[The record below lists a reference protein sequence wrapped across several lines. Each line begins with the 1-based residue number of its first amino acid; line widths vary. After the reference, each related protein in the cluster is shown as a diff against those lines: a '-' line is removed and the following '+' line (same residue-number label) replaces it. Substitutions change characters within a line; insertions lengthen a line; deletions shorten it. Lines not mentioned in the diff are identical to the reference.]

1 MTQPRIARLTDE
13 DSEIEVSEAQT
24 ALLERG
30 ARNAVE
36 TCLAVQSTDRVCVIT
51 DEETQVVGDALTR
64 ASQQAGAAV
73 DTLLLESFGQRPL
86 TSLPDT
92 LRSAIERVDPT
103 CSFYAAAAKKGEISF
118 RIQLLPWLVHTL
130 GVRHGHMPGI
140 TPALMTEGMLADYD
154 EVSRVTSRVADIVR
168 PARQIQVRSAKG
180 SDIVAQF
187 SPDLRWVP
195 CPGLYRRQGTW
206 GNLPEGEVF
215 TSPAR
220 VDGLLTVDELGD
232 YFSEQYG
239 VLPQPVTFRIEDSI
253 AVEITSENAA
263 LANRASRLPRQLRKW
278 PAGGRVR
285 HRHQHRTDPAGRQSA
300 PGREVSRRTRR
311 LRKPLPRRDRRNLAS
326 QRPRRHHPDRLRHRR
341 RRPATHAR
349 RPVPLRHVASAA
361 PNSSF
366 VRECALQS
374 TSMPALPD
382 ETCRIVDRWSM
393 AE

>member
-1 MTQPRIARLTDE
+1 M
-13 DSEIEVSEAQT
+13 SEAQT

-140 TPALMTEGMLADYD
+140 TPALMTEGMLADYE

-168 PARQIQVRSAKG
+168 PARQIQVRSTKG

-220 VDGLLTVDELGD
+220 VDGVLTVDELGD

-253 AVEITSENAA
+253 AVEITSENTA
-263 LANRASRLPRQLRKW
+263 LANELAGYLDSSENGRRVGEFAIGTNTALTRLVGNLLQDEKY
-278 PAGGRVR
+278 
-285 HRHQHRTDPAGRQSA
+285 
-300 PGREVSRRTRR
+300 PGI
-311 LRKPLPRRDRRNLAS
+311 
-326 QRPRRHHPDRLRHRR
+326 
-341 RRPATHAR
+341 
-349 RPVPLRHVASAA
+349 HVAFGN
-361 PNSSF
+361 PY
-366 VRECALQS
+366 
-374 TSMPALPD
+374 PD
-382 ETCRIVDRWSM
+382 ETGATWRASVHVDTIPTDCDIDVDGQPLMR
-393 AE
+393 AGRFLFDT

>member
-1 MTQPRIARLTDE
+1 M
-13 DSEIEVSEAQT
+13 SKAQT

-36 TCLAVQSTDRVCVIT
+36 TCLAVRSTDRVCVIT

-73 DTLLLESFGQRPL
+73 ETLLLESFGQRPL

-154 EVSRVTSRVADIVR
+154 VVSRVTSRVADIVR

-187 SPDLRWVP
+187 SPQLRWVP
-195 CPGLYRRQGTW
+195 CPGLYRRQSTW

-253 AVEITSENAA
+253 AVEITSENTA
-263 LANRASRLPRQLRKW
+263 LANELAGYLDSSENGRRVGEFAIGTNTALTRLVGNLLQDEKY
-278 PAGGRVR
+278 
-285 HRHQHRTDPAGRQSA
+285 
-300 PGREVSRRTRR
+300 PGV
-311 LRKPLPRRDRRNLAS
+311 
-326 QRPRRHHPDRLRHRR
+326 
-341 RRPATHAR
+341 
-349 RPVPLRHVASAA
+349 HVAFGN
-361 PNSSF
+361 PY
-366 VRECALQS
+366 
-374 TSMPALPD
+374 PD
-382 ETCRIVDRWSM
+382 ETGATWRASVHVDTIPTDCDIDVDGRPLM
-393 AE
+393 RAGRFLFDT

>member
-1 MTQPRIARLTDE
+1 M
-13 DSEIEVSEAQT
+13 SKAQT

-36 TCLAVQSTDRVCVIT
+36 TCLAVRSTDRVCVIT

-73 DTLLLESFGQRPL
+73 ETLLLESFGRRPL

-154 EVSRVTSRVADIVR
+154 VVSRVTSRVADIVR

-187 SPDLRWVP
+187 SPQLRWVP
-195 CPGLYRRQGTW
+195 CPGLYRRQSTW

-253 AVEITSENAA
+253 AVEITSENTA
-263 LANRASRLPRQLRKW
+263 LANELAGYLDSSENGRRVGEFAIGTNTALTRLVGNLLQDEKY
-278 PAGGRVR
+278 
-285 HRHQHRTDPAGRQSA
+285 
-300 PGREVSRRTRR
+300 PGV
-311 LRKPLPRRDRRNLAS
+311 
-326 QRPRRHHPDRLRHRR
+326 
-341 RRPATHAR
+341 
-349 RPVPLRHVASAA
+349 HVAFGN
-361 PNSSF
+361 PY
-366 VRECALQS
+366 
-374 TSMPALPD
+374 PD
-382 ETCRIVDRWSM
+382 ETGATWRASVHVDTIPTDCDIDVDGRPLM
-393 AE
+393 RAGRFLFDT

>member
-1 MTQPRIARLTDE
+1 M
-13 DSEIEVSEAQT
+13 SEAQT

-36 TCLAVQSTDRVCVIT
+36 TCLAVRSTDRVCVIT

-73 DTLLLESFGQRPL
+73 ETLVLESFSQRPL
-86 TSLPDT
+86 TNLPDT

-154 EVSRVTSRVADIVR
+154 EVSRVTLQVAEIVR

-220 VDGLLTVDELGD
+220 VDGVLTVDELGD

-239 VLPQPVTFRIEDSI
+239 VLDQPVTFRIEDSV

-263 LANRASRLPRQLRKW
+263 LANELAGYLDSSENGRRVGEFAIGTNTALTRLVGNLLQDEKY
-278 PAGGRVR
+278 
-285 HRHQHRTDPAGRQSA
+285 
-300 PGREVSRRTRR
+300 PGI
-311 LRKPLPRRDRRNLAS
+311 
-326 QRPRRHHPDRLRHRR
+326 
-341 RRPATHAR
+341 
-349 RPVPLRHVASAA
+349 HVAFGN
-361 PNSSF
+361 PY
-366 VRECALQS
+366 
-374 TSMPALPD
+374 PD
-382 ETCRIVDRWSM
+382 ETGATWRASVHVDTIPTGCDIDVDGQPLMR
-393 AE
+393 AGRFLFDT

>member
-1 MTQPRIARLTDE
+1 M
-13 DSEIEVSEAQT
+13 SKAQT

-36 TCLAVQSTDRVCVIT
+36 TCLAVRSTDRVCVIT

-73 DTLLLESFGQRPL
+73 ETLLLESFSQRPL
-86 TSLPDT
+86 TNLPDT

-154 EVSRVTSRVADIVR
+154 EISRVTSRVAEIVR
-168 PARQIQVRSAKG
+168 PARQIRVRSAKG

-187 SPDLRWVP
+187 SPKLRWVP

-220 VDGLLTVDELGD
+220 VDGVLTVDELGD

-239 VLPQPVTFRIEDSI
+239 VLDQPITFRIEDSI
-253 AVEITSENAA
+253 AVEITSENTA
-263 LANRASRLPRQLRKW
+263 LANELAGYLDSSENGRRVGEFAIGTNTALTRLVGNLLQDEKY
-278 PAGGRVR
+278 
-285 HRHQHRTDPAGRQSA
+285 
-300 PGREVSRRTRR
+300 PGI
-311 LRKPLPRRDRRNLAS
+311 
-326 QRPRRHHPDRLRHRR
+326 
-341 RRPATHAR
+341 
-349 RPVPLRHVASAA
+349 HVAFGN
-361 PNSSF
+361 PY
-366 VRECALQS
+366 
-374 TSMPALPD
+374 PD
-382 ETCRIVDRWSM
+382 ETGATWRASVHVDTIPTSCDIDVDGRPLM
-393 AE
+393 RAGRFLFDA

>member
-1 MTQPRIARLTDE
+1 M
-13 DSEIEVSEAQT
+13 SEAQT

-140 TPALMTEGMLADYD
+140 TPALMTEGMLADYE

-253 AVEITSENAA
+253 AVEITSENTA
-263 LANRASRLPRQLRKW
+263 LANELAGYLDSSENGRRVGEFAIGTNTALTRLVGNLLQDEKY
-278 PAGGRVR
+278 
-285 HRHQHRTDPAGRQSA
+285 
-300 PGREVSRRTRR
+300 PGI
-311 LRKPLPRRDRRNLAS
+311 
-326 QRPRRHHPDRLRHRR
+326 
-341 RRPATHAR
+341 
-349 RPVPLRHVASAA
+349 HVAFGN
-361 PNSSF
+361 PY
-366 VRECALQS
+366 
-374 TSMPALPD
+374 PD
-382 ETCRIVDRWSM
+382 ETGATWRASVHVDTIPTDCDIDVDDQPLMR
-393 AE
+393 AGRFLFDT

>member
-1 MTQPRIARLTDE
+1 M
-13 DSEIEVSEAQT
+13 SKAQT

-36 TCLAVQSTDRVCVIT
+36 TCLAVRSTDRVCVIT

-73 DTLLLESFGQRPL
+73 ETLLLESFGQRPL

-263 LANRASRLPRQLRKW
+263 LANELAGYLDSSENGRRVGEFAIGTNTALTRLVGNLLQDEKY
-278 PAGGRVR
+278 
-285 HRHQHRTDPAGRQSA
+285 
-300 PGREVSRRTRR
+300 PGV
-311 LRKPLPRRDRRNLAS
+311 
-326 QRPRRHHPDRLRHRR
+326 
-341 RRPATHAR
+341 
-349 RPVPLRHVASAA
+349 HVAFGN
-361 PNSSF
+361 PY
-366 VRECALQS
+366 
-374 TSMPALPD
+374 PD
-382 ETCRIVDRWSM
+382 ETGATWRASVHVDTIPTDCDIDVDGRPLM
-393 AE
+393 RAGRFIFDT

>member
-1 MTQPRIARLTDE
+1 MSKAR
-13 DSEIEVSEAQT
+13 T

-36 TCLAVQSTDRVCVIT
+36 TCLAVRSTDRVCVIT

-73 DTLLLESFGQRPL
+73 ETLLLESFGQRPL

-154 EVSRVTSRVADIVR
+154 VVSRVTSRVADIVR

-187 SPDLRWVP
+187 SPQLRWVP

-220 VDGLLTVDELGD
+220 VDGVLTVDELGD

-253 AVEITSENAA
+253 AVEITSENTA
-263 LANRASRLPRQLRKW
+263 LANELAGYLDSSENGRRVGEFAIGTNTALTRLVGNLLQDEKY
-278 PAGGRVR
+278 
-285 HRHQHRTDPAGRQSA
+285 
-300 PGREVSRRTRR
+300 PGV
-311 LRKPLPRRDRRNLAS
+311 
-326 QRPRRHHPDRLRHRR
+326 
-341 RRPATHAR
+341 
-349 RPVPLRHVASAA
+349 HVAFGN
-361 PNSSF
+361 PY
-366 VRECALQS
+366 
-374 TSMPALPD
+374 PD
-382 ETCRIVDRWSM
+382 ETGATWRASVHVDTIPTDCDIDVDGRPLM
-393 AE
+393 RAGRFIFDT

>member
-1 MTQPRIARLTDE
+1 M
-13 DSEIEVSEAQT
+13 SKAQT

-36 TCLAVQSTDRVCVIT
+36 TCLAVRSTDRVCVIT

-73 DTLLLESFGQRPL
+73 ETLLLESFGQRPL

-118 RIQLLPWLVHTL
+118 RIQLLPWLVHKL

-154 EVSRVTSRVADIVR
+154 VVSKVTSRVADIVR

-187 SPDLRWVP
+187 SPELRWVP

-253 AVEITSENAA
+253 AVEITSENTA
-263 LANRASRLPRQLRKW
+263 LANELAGYLDSSEM
-278 PAGGRVR
+278 AGGWESS
-285 HRHQHRTDPAGRQSA
+285 PSA
-300 PGREVSRRTRR
+300 PT
-311 LRKPLPRRDRRNLAS
+311 P
-326 QRPRRHHPDRLRHRR
+326 H
-341 RRPATHAR
+341 
-349 RPVPLRHVASAA
+349 
-361 PNSSF
+361 
-366 VRECALQS
+366 
-374 TSMPALPD
+374 
-382 ETCRIVDRWSM
+382 
-393 AE
+393 

>member
-1 MTQPRIARLTDE
+1 MSKAR
-13 DSEIEVSEAQT
+13 T

-36 TCLAVQSTDRVCVIT
+36 TCLAVRSTDRVCVIT

-73 DTLLLESFGQRPL
+73 ETLLLESFGQRPL

-118 RIQLLPWLVHTL
+118 RIELLPWLVHTL
-130 GVRHGHMPGI
+130 NVRHGHMPGI

-154 EVSRVTSRVADIVR
+154 EVSRVTLQVAEIVR

-195 CPGLYRRQGTW
+195 CPGLYRQQGTW

-220 VDGLLTVDELGD
+220 VDGVLTVDELGD

-263 LANRASRLPRQLRKW
+263 LATELAGYLDSSENGRRVGEFAIGTNTALTRLVGNLLQDEKF
-278 PAGGRVR
+278 
-285 HRHQHRTDPAGRQSA
+285 
-300 PGREVSRRTRR
+300 PGV
-311 LRKPLPRRDRRNLAS
+311 
-326 QRPRRHHPDRLRHRR
+326 
-341 RRPATHAR
+341 
-349 RPVPLRHVASAA
+349 HVAFGN
-361 PNSSF
+361 PY
-366 VRECALQS
+366 
-374 TSMPALPD
+374 PD
-382 ETCRIVDRWSM
+382 ETGATWRASVHVDTIPTDCDIDVDGQPLMR
-393 AE
+393 AGRFLFDT

>member
-1 MTQPRIARLTDE
+1 M
-13 DSEIEVSEAQT
+13 SEAQT

-118 RIQLLPWLVHTL
+118 RIQLLPWLVRTL

-154 EVSRVTSRVADIVR
+154 EVSRVTSQVAEIIR

-220 VDGLLTVDELGD
+220 VDGVLTVDELGD
-232 YFSEQYG
+232 YFSEAVRSACPIQSPSASKTRSRSRSPRRTQRWRTELAGY
-239 VLPQPVTFRIEDSI
+239 LDS
-253 AVEITSENAA
+253 SENGRRVGEFAIGTNTA
-263 LANRASRLPRQLRKW
+263 LTRLVGNLLQDEKY
-278 PAGGRVR
+278 
-285 HRHQHRTDPAGRQSA
+285 
-300 PGREVSRRTRR
+300 PGI
-311 LRKPLPRRDRRNLAS
+311 
-326 QRPRRHHPDRLRHRR
+326 
-341 RRPATHAR
+341 
-349 RPVPLRHVASAA
+349 HVAFGN
-361 PNSSF
+361 PY
-366 VRECALQS
+366 
-374 TSMPALPD
+374 PD
-382 ETCRIVDRWSM
+382 ETGATWRASVHVDTIPTSCDIDVDGRPLM
-393 AE
+393 RAGRFLFDT

>member
-1 MTQPRIARLTDE
+1 MKLSPRSYTE
-13 DSEIEVSEAQT
+13 
-24 ALLERG
+24 G

-51 DEETQVVGDALTR
+51 DEETQAIGHALADASR
-64 ASQQAGAAV
+64 RAGAAV

-154 EVSRVTSRVADIVR
+154 EVSRVTSQVAEIVR

-187 SPDLRWVP
+187 SPELRWVP

-220 VDGLLTVDELGD
+220 VDGVLTVDELGD

-239 VLPQPVTFRIEDSI
+239 VL
-253 AVEITSENAA
+253 SEPCNFPHRRLHRGRDH
-263 LANRASRLPRQLRKW
+263 LAERCARNRASRLPRQLRKR
-278 PAGGRVR
+278 PAGRRVR
-285 HRHQHRTDPAGRQSA
+285 HWHQHRIDTPGRQPP
-300 PGREVSRRTRR
+300 PGREISRRTRR

-341 RRPATHAR
+341 RRPAPDAR
-349 RPVPLRHVASAA
+349 RPVPLR
-361 PNSSF
+361 
-366 VRECALQS
+366 
-374 TSMPALPD
+374 
-382 ETCRIVDRWSM
+382 RIGGQRPIRHYV
-393 AE
+393 

>member
-1 MTQPRIARLTDE
+1 M
-13 DSEIEVSEAQT
+13 SKAQT

-36 TCLAVQSTDRVCVIT
+36 TCLAVRSTDRVCVIT

-73 DTLLLESFGQRPL
+73 ETLLLESFGQRPL

-154 EVSRVTSRVADIVR
+154 VVSRVTSRVADIVR

-187 SPDLRWVP
+187 SPELRWVP

-253 AVEITSENAA
+253 AVEITSENTA
-263 LANRASRLPRQLRKW
+263 LANELAGYLDSSENGRRVGEFAIGTNTALTRLVGNLLQDEKY
-278 PAGGRVR
+278 
-285 HRHQHRTDPAGRQSA
+285 
-300 PGREVSRRTRR
+300 PGV
-311 LRKPLPRRDRRNLAS
+311 
-326 QRPRRHHPDRLRHRR
+326 
-341 RRPATHAR
+341 
-349 RPVPLRHVASAA
+349 HVAFGN
-361 PNSSF
+361 PY
-366 VRECALQS
+366 
-374 TSMPALPD
+374 PD
-382 ETCRIVDRWSM
+382 ETGATWRASVHVDTIPTDCDIDVDGRPLM
-393 AE
+393 RAGRFLFDT

>member
-1 MTQPRIARLTDE
+1 M
-13 DSEIEVSEAQT
+13 SEAQT

-51 DEETQVVGDALTR
+51 DEETQVIGRALADASR
-64 ASQQAGAAV
+64 KAGAAV
-73 DTLLLESFGQRPL
+73 ETLLLEDFGRRPL
-86 TSLPDT
+86 TSLPDR
-92 LRSAIERVDPT
+92 LRSAIKRVDPT

-130 GVRHGHMPGI
+130 NVRHGHMPGI
-140 TPALMTEGMLADYD
+140 TTALMTEGMLADYD
-154 EVSRVTSRVADIVR
+154 EISRVTSRVADIVR

-220 VDGLLTVDELGD
+220 VDGVLTVDELGD

-253 AVEITSENAA
+253 AVEITSENTA
-263 LANRASRLPRQLRKW
+263 LANELAGYLDSSENGRRVGEFAIGTNTALTRLVGNLLQDEKY
-278 PAGGRVR
+278 
-285 HRHQHRTDPAGRQSA
+285 
-300 PGREVSRRTRR
+300 PGV
-311 LRKPLPRRDRRNLAS
+311 
-326 QRPRRHHPDRLRHRR
+326 
-341 RRPATHAR
+341 
-349 RPVPLRHVASAA
+349 HVAFGN
-361 PNSSF
+361 PY
-366 VRECALQS
+366 
-374 TSMPALPD
+374 PD
-382 ETCRIVDRWSM
+382 ETGATWRASVHVDTIPTDCDIDVDGQPLMR
-393 AE
+393 AGRFLFDT

>member
-1 MTQPRIARLTDE
+1 M
-13 DSEIEVSEAQT
+13 SKAQT

-36 TCLAVQSTDRVCVIT
+36 TCLAVRSTDRVCVIT

-73 DTLLLESFGQRPL
+73 ETLLLESFGQRPL

-92 LRSAIERVDPT
+92 LRTAIERVDPT
-103 CSFYAAAAKKGEISF
+103 CSFYAAAAKKDEISF

-154 EVSRVTSRVADIVR
+154 VVSRVTLQVAEIVR
-168 PARQIQVRSAKG
+168 PARRIRVRSAKG

-187 SPDLRWVP
+187 SPQLRWVP
-195 CPGLYRRQGTW
+195 CPGLYRRQSTW

-253 AVEITSENAA
+253 AVEITSENTA
-263 LANRASRLPRQLRKW
+263 LATELAGYLDSSENGRRVGEFAIGTNTALTRLVGNLLQDEKY
-278 PAGGRVR
+278 
-285 HRHQHRTDPAGRQSA
+285 
-300 PGREVSRRTRR
+300 PGV
-311 LRKPLPRRDRRNLAS
+311 
-326 QRPRRHHPDRLRHRR
+326 
-341 RRPATHAR
+341 
-349 RPVPLRHVASAA
+349 HVAFGN
-361 PNSSF
+361 PY
-366 VRECALQS
+366 
-374 TSMPALPD
+374 PD
-382 ETCRIVDRWSM
+382 ETGATWRASVHVDTIPTDCDIDVDGRPLM
-393 AE
+393 RAGRFLFDT

>member
-1 MTQPRIARLTDE
+1 M
-13 DSEIEVSEAQT
+13 SKAQT

-36 TCLAVQSTDRVCVIT
+36 TCLAVRSTDRVCVIT

-73 DTLLLESFGQRPL
+73 ETLLLESFGQRPL

-154 EVSRVTSRVADIVR
+154 EVSRMTSRVADIVR

-187 SPDLRWVP
+187 SPQLRWVP

-253 AVEITSENAA
+253 AVEITSENTA
-263 LANRASRLPRQLRKW
+263 LATELAGYLDSSENGRRVGEFAIGTNTALTRLVGNLLQDEKY
-278 PAGGRVR
+278 
-285 HRHQHRTDPAGRQSA
+285 
-300 PGREVSRRTRR
+300 PGV
-311 LRKPLPRRDRRNLAS
+311 
-326 QRPRRHHPDRLRHRR
+326 
-341 RRPATHAR
+341 
-349 RPVPLRHVASAA
+349 HVAFGN
-361 PNSSF
+361 PY
-366 VRECALQS
+366 
-374 TSMPALPD
+374 PD
-382 ETCRIVDRWSM
+382 ETGATWRASVHVDTIPTDCDIDVDGRPLM
-393 AE
+393 RAGRFLYDT

>member
-1 MTQPRIARLTDE
+1 M
-13 DSEIEVSEAQT
+13 SKAQT

-36 TCLAVQSTDRVCVIT
+36 TCLAVRSTDRVCVIT

-73 DTLLLESFGQRPL
+73 ETLLLESFGQRPL

-168 PARQIQVRSAKG
+168 PARRIRVRSAKG

-187 SPDLRWVP
+187 SPQLRWVP

-253 AVEITSENAA
+253 AVEITSENTA
-263 LANRASRLPRQLRKW
+263 LANELAGYLDSSENGRRVGEFAIGTNTALTRLVGNLLQDEKY
-278 PAGGRVR
+278 
-285 HRHQHRTDPAGRQSA
+285 
-300 PGREVSRRTRR
+300 PGV
-311 LRKPLPRRDRRNLAS
+311 
-326 QRPRRHHPDRLRHRR
+326 
-341 RRPATHAR
+341 
-349 RPVPLRHVASAA
+349 HVAFGN
-361 PNSSF
+361 PY
-366 VRECALQS
+366 
-374 TSMPALPD
+374 PD
-382 ETCRIVDRWSM
+382 ETGATWRASVHVDTIPTDCDIDVDGRPLM
-393 AE
+393 RAGRFLFDT

>member
-1 MTQPRIARLTDE
+1 M
-13 DSEIEVSEAQT
+13 SKAQT

-103 CSFYAAAAKKGEISF
+103 CSLYAAGAKKGEISF

-154 EVSRVTSRVADIVR
+154 EVSRVTLQVAEIVR

-253 AVEITSENAA
+253 AVEITSENTA
-263 LANRASRLPRQLRKW
+263 LANELAGYLDSSENGRRVGEFAIGTNTALTRLVGNLLQDEKY
-278 PAGGRVR
+278 
-285 HRHQHRTDPAGRQSA
+285 
-300 PGREVSRRTRR
+300 PGI
-311 LRKPLPRRDRRNLAS
+311 
-326 QRPRRHHPDRLRHRR
+326 
-341 RRPATHAR
+341 
-349 RPVPLRHVASAA
+349 HVAFGN
-361 PNSSF
+361 PY
-366 VRECALQS
+366 
-374 TSMPALPD
+374 PD
-382 ETCRIVDRWSM
+382 ETGATWRASVHVDTIPTDCDIDVDGQPLMR
-393 AE
+393 AGRFLFDT

>member
-1 MTQPRIARLTDE
+1 M
-13 DSEIEVSEAQT
+13 SKAQT

-36 TCLAVQSTDRVCVIT
+36 TCLAVRSTDRVCVIT

-73 DTLLLESFGQRPL
+73 ETLLLESFGQRPL

-154 EVSRVTSRVADIVR
+154 VVSRVTSRVANIVR

-187 SPDLRWVP
+187 SPELRWVP

-253 AVEITSENAA
+253 AVEITSENTA
-263 LANRASRLPRQLRKW
+263 LANELAGYLDSSENGRRVGEFAIGTNTALTRLVGNLLQDEKY
-278 PAGGRVR
+278 
-285 HRHQHRTDPAGRQSA
+285 
-300 PGREVSRRTRR
+300 PGV
-311 LRKPLPRRDRRNLAS
+311 
-326 QRPRRHHPDRLRHRR
+326 
-341 RRPATHAR
+341 
-349 RPVPLRHVASAA
+349 HVAFGN
-361 PNSSF
+361 PY
-366 VRECALQS
+366 
-374 TSMPALPD
+374 PD
-382 ETCRIVDRWSM
+382 ETGATWRASVHVDTIPTDCDIDVDGRPLM
-393 AE
+393 RAGRFLFDT

>member
-1 MTQPRIARLTDE
+1 M
-13 DSEIEVSEAQT
+13 SKAQT

-36 TCLAVQSTDRVCVIT
+36 TCLAVRSTDRVCVIT

-73 DTLLLESFGQRPL
+73 ETLVLESFSQRPL
-86 TSLPDT
+86 TNLPDT

-154 EVSRVTSRVADIVR
+154 EVSRVTLQVAEIVR

-180 SDIVAQF
+180 SDIIAQF

-220 VDGLLTVDELGD
+220 VDGVLTVDELGD

-263 LANRASRLPRQLRKW
+263 LATELAGYLDSSENGRRVGEFAIGTNTALTRLVGNLLQDEKY
-278 PAGGRVR
+278 
-285 HRHQHRTDPAGRQSA
+285 
-300 PGREVSRRTRR
+300 PGI
-311 LRKPLPRRDRRNLAS
+311 
-326 QRPRRHHPDRLRHRR
+326 
-341 RRPATHAR
+341 
-349 RPVPLRHVASAA
+349 HVAFGN
-361 PNSSF
+361 PY
-366 VRECALQS
+366 
-374 TSMPALPD
+374 PD
-382 ETCRIVDRWSM
+382 ETGAIWRASVHVDTIPTDCDIDVDGRPLM
-393 AE
+393 RAGRFLFDT

>member
-1 MTQPRIARLTDE
+1 M
-13 DSEIEVSEAQT
+13 SKAQT

-36 TCLAVQSTDRVCVIT
+36 TCLAVRSTDRVCVIT

-73 DTLLLESFGQRPL
+73 ETLLLESFGQRPL

-154 EVSRVTSRVADIVR
+154 VVSRVTSRVADIVR

-187 SPDLRWVP
+187 SPQLRWVP

-253 AVEITSENAA
+253 AVEITSENTA
-263 LANRASRLPRQLRKW
+263 LATELAGYLDSSENGRRVGEFAIGTNTALTRLVGNLLQDEKY
-278 PAGGRVR
+278 
-285 HRHQHRTDPAGRQSA
+285 
-300 PGREVSRRTRR
+300 PGV
-311 LRKPLPRRDRRNLAS
+311 
-326 QRPRRHHPDRLRHRR
+326 
-341 RRPATHAR
+341 
-349 RPVPLRHVASAA
+349 HVAFGN
-361 PNSSF
+361 PY
-366 VRECALQS
+366 
-374 TSMPALPD
+374 PD
-382 ETCRIVDRWSM
+382 ETGATWRASVHVDTIPTDCDIDVDGRPLM
-393 AE
+393 RAGRFLFDT

>member
-1 MTQPRIARLTDE
+1 MSKAR
-13 DSEIEVSEAQT
+13 T

-36 TCLAVQSTDRVCVIT
+36 TCLAVRSTDRVCVIT

-73 DTLLLESFGQRPL
+73 ETLLLESFGRRPL
-86 TSLPDT
+86 TNLPDT

-154 EVSRVTSRVADIVR
+154 VVSRVTSRVADIVR

-187 SPDLRWVP
+187 SPQLRWVP

-253 AVEITSENAA
+253 AVEITSENTA
-263 LANRASRLPRQLRKW
+263 LANELAGYLDSSENGRRVGEFAIGTNTALTRLVGNLLQDEKY
-278 PAGGRVR
+278 
-285 HRHQHRTDPAGRQSA
+285 
-300 PGREVSRRTRR
+300 PGV
-311 LRKPLPRRDRRNLAS
+311 
-326 QRPRRHHPDRLRHRR
+326 
-341 RRPATHAR
+341 
-349 RPVPLRHVASAA
+349 HVAFGN
-361 PNSSF
+361 PY
-366 VRECALQS
+366 
-374 TSMPALPD
+374 PD
-382 ETCRIVDRWSM
+382 ETGATWRASVHVDTIPTDCDIDVDGRPLM
-393 AE
+393 RAGRFLFDT

>member
-1 MTQPRIARLTDE
+1 M
-13 DSEIEVSEAQT
+13 SKAQT

-36 TCLAVQSTDRVCVIT
+36 TCLAVRSTDRVCVIT

-73 DTLLLESFGQRPL
+73 ETLLLESFGRRPL

-92 LRSAIERVDPT
+92 LRAAIERVDPT

-154 EVSRVTSRVADIVR
+154 VVSRVTSRVADIVR

-187 SPDLRWVP
+187 SPQLRWVP
-195 CPGLYRRQGTW
+195 CPGLYRRQSTW

-253 AVEITSENAA
+253 AVEITSENTA
-263 LANRASRLPRQLRKW
+263 LANELAGYLDSSENGRRVGEFAIGTNTALTRLVGNLLQDEKY
-278 PAGGRVR
+278 
-285 HRHQHRTDPAGRQSA
+285 
-300 PGREVSRRTRR
+300 PGV
-311 LRKPLPRRDRRNLAS
+311 
-326 QRPRRHHPDRLRHRR
+326 
-341 RRPATHAR
+341 
-349 RPVPLRHVASAA
+349 HVAFGN
-361 PNSSF
+361 PY
-366 VRECALQS
+366 
-374 TSMPALPD
+374 PD
-382 ETCRIVDRWSM
+382 ETGATWRASVHVDTIPTDCDIDVDGRPLM
-393 AE
+393 RAGRFIFDT

>member
-1 MTQPRIARLTDE
+1 M
-13 DSEIEVSEAQT
+13 SEAQT

-154 EVSRVTSRVADIVR
+154 EVSRVTLHVAEIVR

-220 VDGLLTVDELGD
+220 VDGVLTVDELGD

-239 VLPQPVTFRIEDSI
+239 VLSEPVTFRIEDSI
-253 AVEITSENAA
+253 AVEITSENTA
-263 LANRASRLPRQLRKW
+263 LANELAGYLDSSENGRRVGEFAIGTNTALTRLVGNLLQDEKY
-278 PAGGRVR
+278 
-285 HRHQHRTDPAGRQSA
+285 
-300 PGREVSRRTRR
+300 PGI
-311 LRKPLPRRDRRNLAS
+311 
-326 QRPRRHHPDRLRHRR
+326 
-341 RRPATHAR
+341 
-349 RPVPLRHVASAA
+349 HVAFGN
-361 PNSSF
+361 PY
-366 VRECALQS
+366 
-374 TSMPALPD
+374 PD
-382 ETCRIVDRWSM
+382 ETGATWRASVHVDTIPTDCDIDVDGEPLMR
-393 AE
+393 AGRFLFDT

>member
-1 MTQPRIARLTDE
+1 M
-13 DSEIEVSEAQT
+13 SEAQT

-36 TCLAVQSTDRVCVIT
+36 TCLAVRSTDRVCVIT

-73 DTLLLESFGQRPL
+73 DTLLLESFGRRPL

-92 LRSAIERVDPT
+92 LRAAIEQVNPT

-130 GVRHGHMPGI
+130 KVRHGHMPGI

-154 EVSRVTSRVADIVR
+154 EISRVTSRVADIVR
-168 PARQIQVRSAKG
+168 PARQIRVRSAKG

-187 SPDLRWVP
+187 SPNLRWVP
-195 CPGLYRRQGTW
+195 CPGLYRRQATW

-239 VLPQPVTFRIEDSI
+239 VLDQPVTFRIEDSI
-253 AVEITSENAA
+253 AVEITSQNAA
-263 LANRASRLPRQLRKW
+263 LANELAGYLDSSENGRRVGEFAIGTNTALTRLVGNLLQDEKY
-278 PAGGRVR
+278 
-285 HRHQHRTDPAGRQSA
+285 
-300 PGREVSRRTRR
+300 PGV
-311 LRKPLPRRDRRNLAS
+311 
-326 QRPRRHHPDRLRHRR
+326 
-341 RRPATHAR
+341 
-349 RPVPLRHVASAA
+349 HVAFGN
-361 PNSSF
+361 PY
-366 VRECALQS
+366 
-374 TSMPALPD
+374 PD
-382 ETCRIVDRWSM
+382 ETGATWRASVHVDTIPTDCDIDVDGRPLM
-393 AE
+393 RAGRFLF

>member
-1 MTQPRIARLTDE
+1 M
-13 DSEIEVSEAQT
+13 SKAQT

-36 TCLAVQSTDRVCVIT
+36 TCLAVRSTDRVCVIT

-73 DTLLLESFGQRPL
+73 ETLLLESFGQRPL

-92 LRSAIERVDPT
+92 LRTAIERVDPT

-154 EVSRVTSRVADIVR
+154 VVSRVTSRVADIVR

-187 SPDLRWVP
+187 SPELRWVP

-253 AVEITSENAA
+253 AVEITSENTA
-263 LANRASRLPRQLRKW
+263 LANELAGYLDSSENGRRVGEFAIGTNTALTRLVGNLLQDEKY
-278 PAGGRVR
+278 
-285 HRHQHRTDPAGRQSA
+285 
-300 PGREVSRRTRR
+300 PGV
-311 LRKPLPRRDRRNLAS
+311 
-326 QRPRRHHPDRLRHRR
+326 
-341 RRPATHAR
+341 
-349 RPVPLRHVASAA
+349 HVAFGN
-361 PNSSF
+361 PY
-366 VRECALQS
+366 
-374 TSMPALPD
+374 PD
-382 ETCRIVDRWSM
+382 ETGATWRASVHVDTIPTSCDIDVDGRPLM
-393 AE
+393 RAGRFLFDT

>member
-1 MTQPRIARLTDE
+1 M
-13 DSEIEVSEAQT
+13 SKAQT

-103 CSFYAAAAKKGEISF
+103 CSFYAAGAKKGEISF

-154 EVSRVTSRVADIVR
+154 EVSRVTLQVAEIVR

-253 AVEITSENAA
+253 AVEITSENTA
-263 LANRASRLPRQLRKW
+263 LANELAGYLDSSENGRRVGEFAIGTNTALTRLVGNLLQDEKY
-278 PAGGRVR
+278 
-285 HRHQHRTDPAGRQSA
+285 
-300 PGREVSRRTRR
+300 PGI
-311 LRKPLPRRDRRNLAS
+311 
-326 QRPRRHHPDRLRHRR
+326 
-341 RRPATHAR
+341 
-349 RPVPLRHVASAA
+349 HVAFGN
-361 PNSSF
+361 PY
-366 VRECALQS
+366 
-374 TSMPALPD
+374 PD
-382 ETCRIVDRWSM
+382 ETGATWRASVHVDTIPTDCDIDVDGQPLMR
-393 AE
+393 AGRFLFDT

>member
-1 MTQPRIARLTDE
+1 MSKAR
-13 DSEIEVSEAQT
+13 T

-36 TCLAVQSTDRVCVIT
+36 TCLAVRSTDRVCVIT

-73 DTLLLESFGQRPL
+73 ETLLLESFGQRPL

-92 LRSAIERVDPT
+92 LRSAIKRVDPS

-154 EVSRVTSRVADIVR
+154 VVSRVTSRVADIVR

-187 SPDLRWVP
+187 SPELRWVP

-253 AVEITSENAA
+253 AVEITSENTA
-263 LANRASRLPRQLRKW
+263 LANELAGYLDSSENGRRVGEFAIGTNTALTRLVGNLLQDEKY
-278 PAGGRVR
+278 
-285 HRHQHRTDPAGRQSA
+285 
-300 PGREVSRRTRR
+300 PGI
-311 LRKPLPRRDRRNLAS
+311 
-326 QRPRRHHPDRLRHRR
+326 
-341 RRPATHAR
+341 
-349 RPVPLRHVASAA
+349 HVAFGN
-361 PNSSF
+361 PY
-366 VRECALQS
+366 
-374 TSMPALPD
+374 PD
-382 ETCRIVDRWSM
+382 ETGATWRASVHVDTIPTDCDIDVDGRPLM
-393 AE
+393 RAGRFLFDT

>member
-1 MTQPRIARLTDE
+1 M
-13 DSEIEVSEAQT
+13 SESQT

-51 DEETQVVGDALTR
+51 DEETRPVGHALADASR
-64 ASQQAGAAV
+64 RAGAAV
-73 DTLLLESFGQRPL
+73 ETLVLESFSQRPL

-154 EVSRVTSRVADIVR
+154 EVSRVTLQVAEIVR

-220 VDGLLTVDELGD
+220 VDGVLTVDELGD

-239 VLPQPVTFRIEDSI
+239 VLDQPVTFRIEDSV

-263 LANRASRLPRQLRKW
+263 LANELAGYLDSSENGRRVGEFAIGTNTALTRLVGNLLQDEKY
-278 PAGGRVR
+278 
-285 HRHQHRTDPAGRQSA
+285 
-300 PGREVSRRTRR
+300 PGI
-311 LRKPLPRRDRRNLAS
+311 
-326 QRPRRHHPDRLRHRR
+326 
-341 RRPATHAR
+341 
-349 RPVPLRHVASAA
+349 HVAFGN
-361 PNSSF
+361 PY
-366 VRECALQS
+366 
-374 TSMPALPD
+374 PD
-382 ETCRIVDRWSM
+382 ETGATWRASVHVDTIPTDCDIDVDGQPLMR
-393 AE
+393 AGRFLFDA

>member
-1 MTQPRIARLTDE
+1 M
-13 DSEIEVSEAQT
+13 SEAQT

-140 TPALMTEGMLADYD
+140 TPALMTEGMLADYE

-253 AVEITSENAA
+253 AVEITSENTA
-263 LANRASRLPRQLRKW
+263 LANELAGYLDSSENGRRVGEFAIGTNTALTRLVGNLLQDEKY
-278 PAGGRVR
+278 
-285 HRHQHRTDPAGRQSA
+285 
-300 PGREVSRRTRR
+300 PGV
-311 LRKPLPRRDRRNLAS
+311 
-326 QRPRRHHPDRLRHRR
+326 
-341 RRPATHAR
+341 
-349 RPVPLRHVASAA
+349 HVAFGN
-361 PNSSF
+361 PY
-366 VRECALQS
+366 
-374 TSMPALPD
+374 PD
-382 ETCRIVDRWSM
+382 ETGATWRASVHVDTIPTDCDIDVDDQPLMR
-393 AE
+393 AGRFLFDT

>member
-1 MTQPRIARLTDE
+1 M
-13 DSEIEVSEAQT
+13 SEAQT

-73 DTLLLESFGQRPL
+73 DTLLLETFGQRPL

-154 EVSRVTSRVADIVR
+154 EVSRVTLHVAEIVR

-220 VDGLLTVDELGD
+220 VDGVLTVDELGD

-263 LANRASRLPRQLRKW
+263 LANELAGYLDSSENGRRVGEFAIGTNTALTRLVGNLLQDEKY
-278 PAGGRVR
+278 
-285 HRHQHRTDPAGRQSA
+285 
-300 PGREVSRRTRR
+300 PGV
-311 LRKPLPRRDRRNLAS
+311 
-326 QRPRRHHPDRLRHRR
+326 
-341 RRPATHAR
+341 
-349 RPVPLRHVASAA
+349 HVAFGN
-361 PNSSF
+361 PY
-366 VRECALQS
+366 
-374 TSMPALPD
+374 PD
-382 ETCRIVDRWSM
+382 ETGATWRASVHVDTIPTDCDIDVDGRPLM
-393 AE
+393 RAGRFLFDA

>member
-1 MTQPRIARLTDE
+1 MSKAR
-13 DSEIEVSEAQT
+13 T

-36 TCLAVQSTDRVCVIT
+36 TCLAVRSTDRVCVIT
-51 DEETQVVGDALTR
+51 DEETRPVGHALADASR
-64 ASQQAGAAV
+64 RAGAAV
-73 DTLLLESFGQRPL
+73 ETLVLESFSQRPL

-154 EVSRVTSRVADIVR
+154 VVSRVTSRVADIVR

-187 SPDLRWVP
+187 SPELRWVP

-263 LANRASRLPRQLRKW
+263 LANELAVYLDSSENGRRVGEFAIGTNTALTRLVGNLLQDEKY
-278 PAGGRVR
+278 
-285 HRHQHRTDPAGRQSA
+285 
-300 PGREVSRRTRR
+300 PGV
-311 LRKPLPRRDRRNLAS
+311 
-326 QRPRRHHPDRLRHRR
+326 
-341 RRPATHAR
+341 
-349 RPVPLRHVASAA
+349 HVAFGN
-361 PNSSF
+361 PY
-366 VRECALQS
+366 
-374 TSMPALPD
+374 PD
-382 ETCRIVDRWSM
+382 ETGATWRASVHVDTIPTDCDIDVDGRPLM
-393 AE
+393 RAGRFIFDT

>member
-1 MTQPRIARLTDE
+1 M
-13 DSEIEVSEAQT
+13 SKAQT

-36 TCLAVQSTDRVCVIT
+36 TCLAVRSTDRVCVIT

-64 ASQQAGAAV
+64 ASQRAGAAV
-73 DTLLLESFGQRPL
+73 ETLLLESFSQRPL
-86 TSLPDT
+86 TNLPDT

-154 EVSRVTSRVADIVR
+154 EVSRVTLQVAEIVR

-187 SPDLRWVP
+187 SPELRWVP

-220 VDGLLTVDELGD
+220 VDGVLTVDELGD

-253 AVEITSENAA
+253 AVEITSENTA
-263 LANRASRLPRQLRKW
+263 LAQELAGYLDSSENGRRVGEFAIGTNTALTRLVGNLLQDEKY
-278 PAGGRVR
+278 
-285 HRHQHRTDPAGRQSA
+285 
-300 PGREVSRRTRR
+300 PGI
-311 LRKPLPRRDRRNLAS
+311 
-326 QRPRRHHPDRLRHRR
+326 
-341 RRPATHAR
+341 
-349 RPVPLRHVASAA
+349 HVAFGN
-361 PNSSF
+361 PY
-366 VRECALQS
+366 
-374 TSMPALPD
+374 PD
-382 ETCRIVDRWSM
+382 ETGATWRASVHVDTIPTDCDIDVDGRPLM
-393 AE
+393 RAGRFLFDA